1 MCKYIRELE
10 LHISKKDNNRGFIRL
25 IELNRLF
32 NISLSTTSYFSGM
45 HVEEFIEALEL
56 SLIKYARTIQSFSLT
71 SSRPP
76 NTTDFLSHLFNL
88 TSLKLNGEFCVKNG
102 IALNTKEKI

>member
-10 LHISKKDNNRGFIRL
+10 LHISKKDNNHRFIRL

-45 HVEEFIEALEL
+45 HDEEFIEALEL

-71 SSRPP
+71 SRPP
-76 NTTDFLSHLFNL
+76 NTTDFLSHLYNL